1 MVKFLAAIGF
11 ALVLSSIPF
20 EASAQLYGGKRPT
33 FLEMFSEDQMTC
45 GRRGWRFPG
54 LIRGDQP
61 ISACM
66 LKFRGNAGSSPF
78 GPL

>member
-1 MVKFLAAIGF
+1 MTKFFAAIGLTL
-11 ALVLSSIPF
+11 ALSALPL
-20 EASAQLYGGKRPT
+20 EASAQYYSGKRPT
-33 FLEMFSEDQMTC
+33 FLEMFPEDQMTC

-61 ISACM
+61 ISACI
-66 LKFRGNAGSSPF
+66 LKYRGNAGSSPF